1 MNKKEEL
8 QGRIKIQKYLID
20 LYTIQLDDAKKD
32 LEKTQKEL
40 EDLKKKTFEPTP
52 KGWKPKNGE
61 KYWIAHYTS
70 NPTIFICD
78 ERIITKNIIK
88 YNRIFKTKE
97 ECQLYCDIQRAFKDA
112 SREFKYN
119 SNNYYIWYDH
129 VNKKIKHD
137 CLFSV
142 QHKDI
147 YFDSKKTIE
156 KLINKLGE
164 ENVKRYYFEVY
175 WMFMIKSLC
184 LSLTT

>member
-1 MNKKEEL
+1 MKIEEL
-8 QGRIKIQKYLID
+8 LK
-20 LYTIQLDDAKKD
+20 A
-32 LEKTQKEL
+32 LETQKKVL
-40 EDLKKKTFEPTP
+40 EEVKVHIDNIEQEIKKLNENSFESTP
-52 KGWKPKNGE
+52 KDWKLKNGE
-61 KYWIAHYTS
+61 KYWIAHYTL

-78 ERIITKNIIK
+78 ERMITKNIIK

-129 VNKKIKHD
+129 LNKEIKHD

-156 KLINKLGE
+156 NLINKFGE
-164 ENVKRYYFEVY
+164 ENVKRYYLEVY
-175 WMFMIKSLC
+175 
-184 LSLTT
+184 

>member
-1 MNKKEEL
+1 MKIEEL
-8 QGRIKIQKYLID
+8 LK
-20 LYTIQLDDAKKD
+20 A
-32 LEKTQKEL
+32 LETQKKVL
-40 EDLKKKTFEPTP
+40 EEVKVHIDNIEQEIKKLNENSFESTP
-52 KGWKPKNGE
+52 KDWKPKDGE
-61 KYWIAHYTS
+61 KYWVAHYNLSPTVFFNDEIHLS
-70 NPTIFICD
+70 NP
-78 ERIITKNIIK
+78 IIK

-156 KLINKLGE
+156 NLINKFGE
-164 ENVKRYYFEVY
+164 ENVKRYYLEVY

>member
-40 EDLKKKTFEPTP
+40 EDLKKKTFVPTP

-156 KLINKLGE
+156 NLINKLGE

-175 WMFMIKSLC
+175 
-184 LSLTT
+184 

>member
-156 KLINKLGE
+156 NLINKLGE

-175 WMFMIKSLC
+175 
-184 LSLTT
+184 